1 MKYSEFKEKLLSYPN
16 ASIELGYN
24 GRYFYVAP
32 TEDDKIGISIHR
44 RSVMV
49 DIQFKLSVPQ
59 DLQIGQEI
67 NAILYGVKETFEKTL
82 TIFDRVSC
90 EQLYIDIG
98 YIQILFFKHLKANRI
113 LNNIVDDEEQVNKI
127 FQILDA
133 FTNKKELEEFVGM
146 TKDMIMQELK
156 LKGLLNE
163 I

>member
-16 ASIELGYN
+16 ASIEDGCL
-24 GRYFYVAP
+24 GRYFYFAP
-32 TEDDKIGISIHR
+32 TGNDKIGISISK

-49 DIQFKLSVPQ
+49 DIQFRLSVPQ
-59 DLQIGQEI
+59 DLQTGQEI
-67 NAILYGVKETFEKTL
+67 NAILHDVKETFEKTL
-82 TIFDRVSC
+82 TIFDRVDC
-90 EQLYIDIG
+90 AQLYIDIG
-98 YIQILFFKHLKANRI
+98 YIQILFFRHHKAN
-113 LNNIVDDEEQVNKI
+113 NITSIVNDEEQVNKI

-133 FTNKKELEEFVGM
+133 FTNKKELEEFVGI